1 MSQQQQPQ
9 PQYTQM
15 PNQQAL
21 AGAFGGNSLQQVK
34 AQANLDPQITRMMA
48 MGA

>member
-1 MSQQQQPQ
+1 
-9 PQYTQM
+9 M

-34 AQANLDPQITRMMA
+34 AQANPQITRMMA

>member
-1 MSQQQQPQ
+1 MSQQPQPQ

-15 PNQQAL
+15 PNQQEL

-34 AQANLDPQITRMMA
+34 AQANPQITRMMA